1 MMIWDLVPT
10 HRARRVWLRHLV
22 QYRSFFIAEWAG
34 NFGEH
39 FLYLL
44 AFGYGLGR
52 LVPSLEGL
60 SYAQFIGPGLVVS
73 IAMWTSSYE
82 STFGAYS
89 RMRIQNTYEA
99 MMSAPLSVGD
109 IVLGDLLWCA
119 TRAVIGST
127 LMMVVLAI
135 FGLIGSLWAVAV
147 LPIIF
152 LEGLMFGSLGLI
164 AAGLA
169 PNFSFFS
176 FHFSVIVM
184 PMFFFAG
191 TFFPLKG
198 LPPWMQTFSEML
210 PLTHVVKI
218 VRGLVIY
225 GHADSILWHLFIL
238 IACTVIFMMAACAA
252 VSRRLLT

>member
-1 MMIWDLVPT
+1 MIPQELIPT
-10 HRARRVWLRHLV
+10 HRALRVWVRHLV
-22 QYRSFFIAEWAG
+22 QYRSFYLAEWAG
-34 NFGEH
+34 NLGEH

-52 LVPSLEGL
+52 LIPSLNGM

-82 STFGAYS
+82 ATFGAYS
-89 RMRIQNTYEA
+89 RMRIQKTYEA
-99 MMSAPLSVGD
+99 MLSAPLSVGD

-119 TRAVIGST
+119 TRA
-127 LMMVVLAI
+127 
-135 FGLIGSLWAVAV
+135 LIGSILMIIVLMFFGLVGSPWAIAV

-176 FHFSVIVM
+176 FHFSIVVM

-210 PLTHVVKI
+210 PLTHVVRI
-218 VRGLVIY
+218 VRGLIIY
-225 GHADSILWHLFIL
+225 GRADSFLYHFSILV
-238 IACTVIFMMAACAA
+238 ACTAVFMMAACVA
-252 VSRRLLT
+252 VNRRIVD